1 MISSRGPFF
10 KVKRNL
16 IFFQQIKNARNI
28 EIEKINAQENAKIF
42 KRNIASNVTNKTD
55 LNTPRG
61 IKSNV
66 KNVNSNGDNG
76 SENVLNTRIKR
87 GGKEENTRIYLNKQ
101 NGKKKYTLNN
111 FINIKNNKTLVNG
124 NESENMPLGG
134 SSKILLNNRIK
145 GRLNSSNNNNGSM
158 NNTNIYIN
166 KLHDYLDI
174 SHKSEGDK
182 IKINKILSRLQ
193 NDNITISVILDVL
206 KSLCNIFLKKNVHN
220 NLDNL
225 IIINNLNNNS
235 ATGKNLSKKLKNHF
249 EEYFTNIGKYIIK
262 YISFINEHDIF
273 NLYKYLYYLNYP
285 LSQDTMELLQEQFYL
300 HIDKLDSLKVA
311 QIFYI
316 INTFYKNSYLKEPDA
331 FFVYVIDEKF
341 KNSYNNNGRKFYA
354 ASSLTQQINDSI
366 INGNISNYANSIN
379 YKENN
384 TSLYKNSL
392 FDSNLNN
399 NYKDTNIEAM
409 PNSQNYNDEY
419 YNKYPD
425 LNINN
430 SNSLNQLDPIT
441 LSKKNNTPYNVL
453 HSDLLN
459 TLPSYKKYSYN
470 SNEPI
475 TENNELL
482 LVFKYI
488 QNFHHK
494 MNFFYDRNIMNN
506 LEKNFNNFSIET
518 LLLILNIYINNND
531 ELFNRKILNV
541 LYYNIDNMN
550 EQNLILLTDYFK
562 NTKILMN
569 SKYYTSKDINEIS
582 IINKIIDKI
591 KKDNDLII
599 PNNLACIYL
608 NLHEVVN
615 KMPIPNSPNNNIKN
629 NRQEY
634 THFNSTQ
641 NQNINENISHVNNS
655 LNSGSTPYDKTV
667 YNLENEYNFQNSEMS
682 YKANENINEED
693 IQYRETNNLENYE
706 QMENR
711 KNSMINDKYIDK
723 SSLLY
728 EIIKFCDTHINNV
741 SCFSSIL
748 DLYLIYIKNEVIKS
762 KTIQIFEKK
771 IKTNKNKLTQQNI
784 SNIIMSLSIHPY
796 HYTQMF
802 TYLESLLNEK
812 LNNTNNHEGNHE
824 NDIIPI
830 NESDNKNNISNIS
843 STANETE
850 DSFSH
855 IDPNCLIDISLAFGI
870 SGRHNFNLWKFVDV
884 HKIILTCNKKL
895 LLYLS
900 YSFLLTNY
908 YCPTSWFF
916 IIKRIVEDVK
926 GFNKKQYELLYE
938 ILKCSILFN
947 YIDLNNF
954 TNVPKKFAIN
964 FNNVK
969 TLLNNK
975 NDANNFLKNIHYLL
989 NTSYYHYKLK
999 LINNQYNSNV
1009 PYEEVFNYLK
1019 LNYEKNIEF
1028 KQLYIIPFLLKDY
1041 NVIID
1046 PLPSTPI
1053 HKSSGYI
1060 MGEIQL
1066 KHKVFRHENYVVL
1079 SFYDGMWDE
1088 FIKQSNSSTND
1099 QNVYD
1104 IKALAERFKT
1114 YTESHIKIKINK
1126 NSISTPSTLVYNH
1139 TKNKTNTQG
1148 NYLKYKKQN
1157 VPQES
1162 TKKYLVNKTNRIT
1175 NNQDKKKYL
1184 KIRTKAI
1191 KKKL

>member
-1 MISSRGPFF
+1 MISSRAPFL
-10 KVKRNL
+10 KVKRN
-16 IFFQQIKNARNI
+16 ITFFQQIKNPRNI
-28 EIEKINAQENAKIF
+28 EIEKKNAQENAKIF
-42 KRNIASNVTNKTD
+42 KRNIASSNVSNVTNKTD
-55 LNTPRG
+55 LNTSDN
-61 IKSNV
+61 IKNNV
-66 KNVNSNGDNG
+66 KDVNSNGNNG
-76 SENVLNTRIKR
+76 NEHLLNMRIKR
-87 GGKEENTRIYLNKQ
+87 DGKEEENSKFYLNKQ
-101 NGKKKYTLNN
+101 NGKRNYTINS
-111 FINIKNNKTLVNG
+111 FINIKNNKMLANV
-124 NESENMPLGG
+124 NESENTLLGG
-134 SSKILLNNRIK
+134 SSKILLNNGIK
-145 GRLNSSNNNNGSM
+145 GKLNSNNNNNNNGNM

-182 IKINKILSRLQ
+182 IRINKILSKLR

-206 KSLCNIFLKKNVHN
+206 KNLCNIFLKKSSQN

-235 ATGKNLSKKLKNHF
+235 ITSKNVSKKLKNYF
-249 EEYFTNIGKYIIK
+249 EEYFINISKYIIK

-316 INTFYKNSYLKEPDA
+316 INTFYKNSYLKEPDS

-341 KNSYNNNGRKFYA
+341 KNSYNNNGHKFYA
-354 ASSLTQQINDSI
+354 TST
-366 INGNISNYANSIN
+366 IS
-379 YKENN
+379 KENDKY
-384 TSLYKNSL
+384 LYKNIL

-399 NYKDTNIEAM
+399 NYKGPNIEAVS
-409 PNSQNYNDEY
+409 NSQNYKYNEEH

-425 LNINN
+425 MIINN
-430 SNSLNQLDPIT
+430 SNSLNQLNPIT
-441 LSKKNNTPYNVL
+441 FNKQNSTTINVL
-453 HSDLLN
+453 QSDLLN
-459 TLPSYKKYSYN
+459 TLPNYKKYSYN
-470 SNEPI
+470 SNETI

-506 LEKNFNNFSIET
+506 LEKSLNNFSIET

-569 SKYYTSKDINEIS
+569 SKYYTSNDINEIS

-608 NLHEVVN
+608 NLYDVVN
-615 KMPIPNSPNNNIKN
+615 KIPFSNSSNNNMKN
-629 NRQEY
+629 NKQEY
-634 THFNSTQ
+634 EHFNSPQ
-641 NQNINENISHVNNS
+641 NQNTNENMSHVNNS
-655 LNSGSTPYDKTV
+655 LNHGITPSDKTV
-667 YNLENEYNFQNSEMS
+667 YNLENEYNFQNNEMS
-682 YKANENINEED
+682 YKTNENINEED
-693 IQYRETNNLENYE
+693 TQYRERNNLENYE
-706 QMENR
+706 KMENI
-711 KNSMINDKYIDK
+711 KNNMINDKYIDR
-723 SSLLY
+723 SALLY
-728 EIIKFCDTHINNV
+728 EIIKFCDGHINNI

-812 LNNTNNHEGNHE
+812 LNSINNNEE
-824 NDIIPI
+824 NQENNLTSI
-830 NESDNKNNISNIS
+830 NEDDNQNNISNIS
-843 STANETE
+843 NTSNETE
-850 DSFSH
+850 DSFSD

-908 YCPTSWFF
+908 FCPTSWFF

-954 TNVPKKFAIN
+954 TNMPKKFAIN
-964 FNNVK
+964 FNSPK

-975 NDANNFLKNIHYLL
+975 NDTNNFLKNFHYLL

-1088 FIKQSNSSTND
+1088 FIKQSTNSNIHD
-1099 QNVYD
+1099 KNVYD
-1104 IKALAERFKT
+1104 VKALAERFKT

-1126 NSISTPSTLVYNH
+1126 NNISTPSTLVYNH
-1139 TKNKTNTQG
+1139 TKNKTNTQA

-1157 VPQES
+1157 VPQEN
-1162 TKKYLVNKTNRIT
+1162 TKKYLVNKTNRVT

-1191 KKKL
+1191 KKN